1 MNLNLPDEF
10 VAPDYAGGVIGNVP
24 GTIAALLG
32 VPFAGLR
39 PLTPDLWQPLGHAKR
54 VVLLIVDAFGWN
66 LFQKERGNLPQ
77 FMNEA
82 AIEGQIASIFPST
95 TVAALSSLWTG
106 LGPAQHGMVG
116 LNLFMPQY
124 AVTMQTLA
132 FTPAFDKYPDAL
144 IKAGLE
150 PEAFLH
156 GPGFAEQLAAGGV
169 PTYAFK
175 GREIVHS
182 ALSKMHGRGVA
193 VDQGVFTVAD
203 LFVQMRKLLEAKAG
217 ETLFVSAY
225 WPTIDTL
232 SHAYGW
238 DHASVAA
245 ELRAILTQ
253 LEQEFLKPLSLAARR
268 DTVFL
273 LVADHGQ
280 IHTPAAQQI
289 YLEAHPE
296 LQQMLFMTPAG
307 EPRTPYLYV
316 RHGRQ
321 TDVMNYIQDNLGHAM
336 VAIPSHTALSAGLL
350 GPAPHAP
357 AAAERVGDVL
367 VTMRSGHILLLEKQR
382 ESAKKMIARHGG
394 MTAAEMQVP
403 WLGYRLD
410 A

>member
-1 MNLNLPDEF
+1 MNLHLPPEF
-10 VAPDYAGGVIGNVP
+10 VVPDYANGTIGNVP
-24 GTIAALLG
+24 ATVAALLG
-32 VPFAGLR
+32 VPFRGLL
-39 PLTPDLWQPLGHAKR
+39 PLAAPHWQPLGQARR
-54 VVLLIVDAFGWN
+54 VVLLIIDAFGWN
-66 LFQKERGNLPQ
+66 LLQKERDNLPG
-77 FMNEA
+77 FMRQA
-82 AIEGQIASIFPST
+82 DVEGQITSIFPST

-106 LGPAQHGMVG
+106 FAPAQHGMVG

-150 PEAFLH
+150 PEEFLH
-156 GPGFAEQLAAGGV
+156 GPGFAQQLLTYGV

-193 VDQGVFTVAD
+193 ADKGVVTAAD
-203 LFVQMRKLLEAKAG
+203 MFVQMRELLEEKAG
-217 ETLFVSAY
+217 ESLFVSAY

-232 SHAYGW
+232 SHVWGW
-238 DHASVAA
+238 DHAAVAA
-245 ELRAILTQ
+245 ELWAILAQ
-253 LEQEFLKPLSLAARR
+253 LEREFLDRLSPAARR

-289 YLEAHPE
+289 YLEDHPV
-296 LQQMLFMTPAG
+296 LQGMLFMTPAG
-307 EPRTPYLYV
+307 EPRTVYLYV
-316 RHGRQ
+316 KHGRQ
-321 TDVMNYIQDNLGHAM
+321 ADVLAYINDNLGHAM
-336 VAIPSHTALSAGLL
+336 APIPAQTALSAGLL
-350 GPAPHAP
+350 GPEPFAPTT
-357 AAAERVGDVL
+357 AERLGDVL
-367 VTMRSGHILLLEKQR
+367 VAMRSGYVLLLEKQR
-382 ESAKKMIARHGG
+382 ESARKMIGRHGG